1 MASKQTKGNETFWQR
16 YKFYI
21 IGLLGAIMLV
31 CFFGVQSV
39 VISYQ
44 TDAGES
50 YSAKMD
56 FTVFDLCIN
65 CMSMTENA
73 GDIVEKELFILSNK
87 EEAVQKAASALEE
100 IAGTEEGKFLIRSS
114 GVVGNSQENT
124 TALIAHLEDLGYKAV
139 PME

>member
-1 MASKQTKGNETFWQR
+1 MASKKTQTNETFWQR

-21 IGLLGAIMLV
+21 IGLLGALLLV
-31 CFFGVQSV
+31 SFFGVQSV

-44 TDAGES
+44 TEAGES
-50 YSAKMD
+50 YTAKMD

-73 GDIVEKELFILSNK
+73 GDIVQKELFILSDK
-87 EEAVQKAASALEE
+87 EEAVQKAAAALQD
-100 IAGTEEGKFLIRSS
+100 IAGTEEGKILIRAS
-114 GVVGNSQENT
+114 GVIGSSQEKT
-124 TALIAHLEDLGYKAV
+124 EALIAHLEGLGYEAV

>member
-1 MASKQTKGNETFWQR
+1 MAKKQAANNETFWQR

-21 IGLLGAIMLV
+21 IGLLGAILLV

-39 VISYQ
+39 VISYR

-56 FTVFDLCIN
+56 FTVFDFCIN
-65 CMSMTENA
+65 CMAMTENA
-73 GDIVEKELFILSNK
+73 GDIVEKELFIFSNK
-87 EEAVQKAASALEE
+87 EEAVQKAAAALQE
-100 IAGTEEGKFLIRSS
+100 IAGTKEGEILVRVS
-114 GVVGNSQENT
+114 GVIGSSNENT
-124 TALIAHLEDLGYKAV
+124 AEMIAHLESLGYEAI